1 MALALDLLEED
12 DVEDELVEPADV
24 LEPEDVLEP
33 ADAPAAGADS
43 FGAASAV
50 DVALGRESVR

>member
-1 MALALDLLEED
+1 MALDLLEED